1 MGVVPGPPF
10 IHQPRI
16 RCVQQATRG
25 RDDIR
30 NFLVSRRARI
40 TPDQVGLPSGPR
52 RRVPGLRRGEVAVL
66 AGVSTE
72 WYTRL
77 EKGHIVGVSEEVL
90 LAVARAL
97 RLGEDERAYLL
108 ELSRSSRQSGRR
120 PSRPRDIEVPR
131 PVQWALDSIT
141 MSSAFIRDGRTD
153 VLASNS
159 VARALFAPMFQ
170 SVTVEAR
177 TGRPNISRFVFL
189 DGGAADFFVDW
200 EGAGS
205 ATAALL
211 RAEVARNPFDQ
222 GLQAL
227 IGELVSSSPQ
237 FRSHWAAHDVMMR
250 HDGVKA
256 IRHPEVG
263 TLELAFRS
271 AQLPLD
277 GLLIG
282 ELILYTAE
290 PGTPSEDRVR
300 LLAIMA
306 ASHSVDPA

>member
-1 MGVVPGPPF
+1 ME
-10 IHQPRI
+10 QE
-16 RCVQQATRG
+16 ASG

-30 NFLVSRRARI
+30 DFLVSRRARI

-52 RRVPGLRRGEVAVL
+52 RRVPGLRREEVAVL

-77 EKGHIVGVSEEVL
+77 EKGHIGGVSEEVL

-108 ELSRSSRQSGRR
+108 ELSRASRPYWRR
-120 PSRPRDIEVPR
+120 PSRPRDGMVPQS
-131 PVQWALDSIT
+131 VQWTLDSIT
-141 MSSAFIRDGRTD
+141 MSSAFVRDGRTD

-159 VARALFAPMFQ
+159 IARALFAPMFR
-170 SVTVEAR
+170 SVTVDSQ
-177 TGRPNISRFVFL
+177 TGRPNVSRFVFL
-189 DGGAADFFVDW
+189 DEDAHDFFVDW
-200 EGAGS
+200 AGAAS

-211 RAEVARNPFDQ
+211 RAEVARDPSDR
-222 GLQAL
+222 GLQGL
-227 IGELVSSSPQ
+227 IGELAASSPE
-237 FRSHWAAHDVMMR
+237 FRGHWAAHDIVMR

-263 TLELAFRS
+263 ILELVFRS
-271 AQLPLD
+271 VELPLD
-277 GLLIG
+277 GRSTG
-282 ELILYTAE
+282 ELVLYTAE
-290 PGTPSEDRVR
+290 PGTPSEDRLR

-306 ASHSVDPA
+306 ASHSVDTA